1 MSLTTCL
8 AERSGPFRVHTRPCL
23 AASSLTHRVS
33 YPTVRGRCLLTR
45 GIAPSEMPPQAL
57 ALAFAASIY
66 PPAVAVVIAL
76 GRGSQVRSRVL
87 AFVMAAA
94 IVTYATG
101 VLTLF
106 VLSDVGA
113 TGLHYTPSAAVN
125 MALGLLLLGLAARLH
140 RPRASSAKSG
150 EGSKME
156 RRLQS
161 RRLAFVLGLTLYA
174 LPSPIYIGAVKAIA
188 DAKLSTSSPAAG
200 SGGDIGGDAVAD
212 RATNAFAAGRT
223 RARVECA

>member
-1 MSLTTCL
+1 
-8 AERSGPFRVHTRPCL
+8 
-23 AASSLTHRVS
+23 
-33 YPTVRGRCLLTR
+33 
-45 GIAPSEMPPQAL
+45 MPPQAL

-140 RPRASSAKSG
+140 RPRASSAKSS

-161 RRLAFVLGLTLYA
+161 RRLAFVLGLTLYV

-188 DAKLSTSSPAAG
+188 DAKLSTSSQLLALAVTLAVMLWLIELPMLLLLVVPERASSALEQVNAWFLQNGRKLAMFACIGAG
-200 SGGDIGGDAVAD
+200 AYLVAKGLVGLIG
-212 RATNAFAAGRT
+212 
-223 RARVECA
+223 